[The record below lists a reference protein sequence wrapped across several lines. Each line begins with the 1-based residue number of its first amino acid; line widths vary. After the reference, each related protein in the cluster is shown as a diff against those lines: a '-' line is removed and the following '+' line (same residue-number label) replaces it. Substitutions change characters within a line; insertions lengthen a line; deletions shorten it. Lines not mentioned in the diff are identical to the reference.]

1 MKNQVLKYAVI
12 LIVIVVIV
20 WFIFKQTQEFKISK
34 SKNETIA
41 RIYANMYDISGAGDK
56 STLEKNKEVIAEEL
70 LKLPNAD
77 VDKLDVFFTKLRQA
91 VKEKKMILIP
101 ELAAQLREILVIAN
115 KTNLKEYFALLR
127 IDKFLV

>member
-1 MKNQVLKYAVI
+1 MC
-12 LIVIVVIV
+12 
-20 WFIFKQTQEFKISK
+20 F
-34 SKNETIA
+34 
-41 RIYANMYDISGAGDK
+41 
-56 STLEKNKEVIAEEL
+56 
-70 LKLPNAD
+70 LP
-77 VDKLDVFFTKLRQA
+77 KLRQA